1 MATENLYHGLS
12 FRNFSKNKSIKLYD
26 VDLIKKD
33 LLNHIFTRRGERV
46 KMFTYGTRIP
56 DLVFE
61 QLDDIALTVITE
73 DLNAVVSS
81 EPRVNLVDL
90 RIVPLYDRNVVI
102 ASLVLYYVELDFTD
116 QFDVSIQFES

>member
-1 MATENLYHGLS
+1 MATENLYCGLS

-90 RIVPLYDRNVVI
+90 RIVPLYDRNVII

>member
-1 MATENLYHGLS
+1 MATENLYCGLS

-56 DLVFE
+56 DLAFE

>member
-1 MATENLYHGLS
+1 MATENLYRGLS

-26 VDLIKKD
+26 VELVKKD

-61 QLDDIALTVITE
+61 QLDDIALSVISE
-73 DLNAVVSS
+73 DLHSVVAS
-81 EPRVNLVDL
+81 EPRVSLVDL

-102 ASLVLYYVELDFTD
+102 ASLVLYYLELDFTD
-116 QFDVSIQFES
+116 QFDISIQFES

>member
-1 MATENLYHGLS
+1 MATENLYRGLS

-33 LLNHIFTRRGERV
+33 ILNHIFTRRGERV

-61 QLDDIALTVITE
+61 QLDDIALTVIAE
-73 DLNAVVSS
+73 DLNAVASS

>member
-1 MATENLYHGLS
+1 MATENLYRGLS

-33 LLNHIFTRRGERV
+33 ILNHIFTRRGERV

-73 DLNAVVSS
+73 DLNAVASS

>member
-1 MATENLYHGLS
+1 MATENLYRGLS

-61 QLDDIALTVITE
+61 QLDDIALTVVTE
-73 DLNAVVSS
+73 DLNAVVAS
-81 EPRVNLVDL
+81 EPRVSLVDL
-90 RIVPLYDRNVVI
+90 RIVPLYDRNVII

>member
-90 RIVPLYDRNVVI
+90 RIVPLYDRNVII

>member
-1 MATENLYHGLS
+1 MATENLYRGLS

-61 QLDDIALTVITE
+61 PLDDIALTVVTE
-73 DLNAVVSS
+73 DLNAVVAS
-81 EPRVNLVDL
+81 EPRVSLVDL
-90 RIVPLYDRNVVI
+90 RIVPLYDRNVII

>member
-1 MATENLYHGLS
+1 MATENLYRGLS

-56 DLVFE
+56 DLIFE

>member
-1 MATENLYHGLS
+1 MATENLYRGLS

-46 KMFTYGTRIP
+46 KMFSYGTRIP

-116 QFDVSIQFES
+116 QFDISIQFES

>member
-1 MATENLYHGLS
+1 MATENIYRGLS

-26 VDLIKKD
+26 VELIKKD

-61 QLDDIALTVITE
+61 PLDDIALGVVTE
-73 DLNAVVSS
+73 DLNAVVAS
-81 EPRVNLVDL
+81 EPRVTLRDL
-90 RIVPLYDRNVVI
+90 RVVPLYDRNVII
-102 ASLVLYYVELDFTD
+102 ASLVLYYVELGFTD
-116 QFDVSIQFES
+116 QFDISIQFES

>member
-1 MATENLYHGLS
+1 MATEYLYHGLS

-73 DLNAVVSS
+73 DLNAVASS

-90 RIVPLYDRNVVI
+90 RIVPLYDRNVII

>member
-1 MATENLYHGLS
+1 MATDNLYRGLS

-61 QLDDIALTVITE
+61 QLDDIALTVISE
-73 DLNAVVSS
+73 DLNDVVSM

-90 RIVPLYDRNVVI
+90 RIVPLYDRNIVI
-102 ASLVLYYVELDFTD
+102 VSLVLYYVELDFTD
-116 QFDVSIQFES
+116 QFDISIQFES

>member
-1 MATENLYHGLS
+1 MATENLYRGLS

-73 DLNAVVSS
+73 DLNAVASS

>member
-1 MATENLYHGLS
+1 MATENLYRGLS

-81 EPRVNLVDL
+81 EPRINLVDL

>member
-90 RIVPLYDRNVVI
+90 RIVPLYDRNVII

-116 QFDVSIQFES
+116 QFDVGIQFES

>member
-1 MATENLYHGLS
+1 MATQNLYRGLS

-33 LLNHIFTRRGERV
+33 LLNNIFTRRGERV

-81 EPRVNLVDL
+81 EPRVDLVDL

>member
-1 MATENLYHGLS
+1 MAIENLYRGLS

-26 VDLIKKD
+26 VELIKKD

>member
-73 DLNAVVSS
+73 DLNAVASS

>member
-1 MATENLYHGLS
+1 MATENLYRGLS

-26 VDLIKKD
+26 VDLVKKD

-46 KMFTYGTRIP
+46 KMFSYGTRIP

-61 QLDDIALTVITE
+61 QLDDIALSVVTE
-73 DLNAVVSS
+73 DIHAVVAS
-81 EPRVNLVDL
+81 EPRVNLVDFRL
-90 RIVPLYDRNVVI
+90 VPLYDRNVII

>member
-1 MATENLYHGLS
+1 MATENLYRGLS

-33 LLNHIFTRRGERV
+33 LLNNIFTRRGERV

-61 QLDDIALTVITE
+61 QLDDIALTVINE
-73 DLNAVVSS
+73 DLNAVVNS

>member
-1 MATENLYHGLS
+1 MRQMVAHLKGRPLPYT
-12 FRNFSKNKSIKLYD
+12 
-26 VDLIKKD
+26 KD
-33 LLNHIFTRRGERV
+33 TLAVL
-46 KMFTYGTRIP
+46 
-56 DLVFE
+56 
-61 QLDDIALTVITE
+61 AE
-73 DLNAVVSS
+73 DLNAVASS

>member
-1 MATENLYHGLS
+1 MANENLYRGLS

-26 VDLIKKD
+26 VELIKKD

-61 QLDDIALTVITE
+61 QLDDIALTVVTE
-73 DLNAVVSS
+73 DLNAVVAS
-81 EPRVNLVDL
+81 EPRVSLVDL
-90 RIVPLYDRNVVI
+90 RIVPLYDRNVII

>member
-1 MATENLYHGLS
+1 MATENLYRGLS